1 MLRVGSTGTPAT
13 PLPSPQKVNGGHE
26 GQALQCD
33 SHSKFPGVLLC
44 FSFSALWL
52 SGCHNPCGLEAEKGV
67 EAGEGG
73 GLFPQPIGA
82 VGGGHVT
89 RCLQAEQRVPRSIF
103 LSCETGAPLPLL
115 ATERSAGWGWVWGG
129 RGTDRSLLW
138 VPPMTDCLPCR
149 ERPLTRDSRP
159 ARSGIKGLD

>member
-1 MLRVGSTGTPAT
+1 MATAGSWVVEGGDRSYYPSELMLRVGSTGTPAT

-129 RGTDRSLLW
+129 VWDGPVSI
-138 VPPMTDCLPCR
+138 VG
-149 ERPLTRDSRP
+149 P
-159 ARSGIKGLD
+159 AND